1 VASGWAGGD
10 EDSEGQSVHLALT
23 KQAEMQLEQ
32 LDESEREQIEGV
44 MAALVS
50 PGEVRLYGHP
60 VGESPAGTVWRIRAG
75 RIGVFVAIDE
85 DSLLVV
91 GFAVRRGGSGW
102 FDGWS

>member
-1 VASGWAGGD
+1 
-10 EDSEGQSVHLALT
+10 
-23 KQAEMQLEQ
+23 
-32 LDESEREQIEGV
+32 
-44 MAALVS
+44 
-50 PGEVRLYGHP
+50 VRLYGHP